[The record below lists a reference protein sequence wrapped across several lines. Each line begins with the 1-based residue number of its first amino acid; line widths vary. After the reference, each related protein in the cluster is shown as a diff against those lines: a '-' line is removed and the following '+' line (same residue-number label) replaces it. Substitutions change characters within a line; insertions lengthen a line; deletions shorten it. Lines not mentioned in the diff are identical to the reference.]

1 MRNSLIMPALR
12 DRSVGPLTVALWFA
26 SGKGC
31 TPALDP
37 LILLLNDNDSNHSS
51 LS

>member
-12 DRSVGPLTVALWFA
+12 DRSVEPLTVTPWFA
-26 SGKGC
+26 SGNGC

-37 LILLLNDNDSNHSS
+37 LILLLNDNDNDSNHSS
-51 LS
+51 